1 MNNYK
6 IENVTEDLVNIF
18 TESGY
23 ADKTI
28 IFLKR
33 NIKKIVLLHQNQGEH
48 IYNSEI
54 INNYI
59 EEINN
64 AYTIGS
70 IGKSRKN
77 SLVKSALYVRE
88 IATTGTIRVGHREC
102 PERLNSYYCNVLE
115 KIKSSS
121 DWSESLKRNIAYA
134 AHTYF
139 VFLIDSNI
147 QNLNMLTEEVIRK
160 YIIEKLSN
168 LSPNSLDTIRRNLK
182 HLHNWLYKNKFIQHD
197 FSDILSFT
205 TPCVHRIKK
214 PIPLNEIYD
223 MFCAIDRKTSIGK
236 RDYAMFMI
244 AFVTGMRS
252 IDIVNLKLSD
262 IDWIN
267 GEIRITQQKTE
278 VSLAL
283 PLTKDVGEAIKDYIL
298 HGRPESS
305 FENIFLTSRP
315 PIGPFGR
322 RGIYSA
328 FNHIPI
334 DSGNLQI

>member
-23 ADKTI
+23 AEKTI

-102 PERLNSYYCNVLE
+102 PERLTSYYCNVLE

-121 DWSESLKRNIAYA
+121 DWSESLKRNIASV

-147 QNLNMLTEEVIRK
+147 YL
-160 YIIEKLSN
+160 
-168 LSPNSLDTIRRNLK
+168 
-182 HLHNWLYKNKFIQHD
+182 LY
-197 FSDILSFT
+197 
-205 TPCVHRIKK
+205 
-214 PIPLNEIYD
+214 
-223 MFCAIDRKTSIGK
+223 
-236 RDYAMFMI
+236 
-244 AFVTGMRS
+244 
-252 IDIVNLKLSD
+252 
-262 IDWIN
+262 
-267 GEIRITQQKTE
+267 
-278 VSLAL
+278 
-283 PLTKDVGEAIKDYIL
+283 
-298 HGRPESS
+298 
-305 FENIFLTSRP
+305 
-315 PIGPFGR
+315 
-322 RGIYSA
+322 
-328 FNHIPI
+328 
-334 DSGNLQI
+334 